1 MGGQLGP
8 LAPALK
14 LVLRGN
20 ILKILTLSFVP
31 LSEYAYVKFME
42 NKDFSISCILFN
54 PEFKVLSLT
63 QWH

>member
-31 LSEYAYVKFME
+31 LSEYAYVKFYGE
-42 NKDFSISCILFN
+42 QGFFYILH
-54 PEFKVLSLT
+54 PVQSRI
-63 QWH
+63 